1 MTSAAVEILAPSG
14 PVASALENYECRRE
28 QLAMAQAVEEAFAD
42 SEHLL
47 VEAGTGVG
55 KSFAYLVPAILSVQN
70 KQRVVISTYTIAL
83 QEQLIG
89 KDLPFLRKHLPMP
102 FRAVLGKGRNNYL
115 CLRRLDAASRRAEKI
130 FSSRRE
136 ISQLSRLAE
145 WSDSAGGESR
155 QDITFDVS
163 DAVWSRV
170 RAEAGSCP
178 GRECPFFD
186 RCFFRLARRQMR
198 KAKILIVNHA
208 KLFSDLALRR
218 AAPDGGADTPA
229 ELLGDYGLLVLDEAH
244 TLEAVASDHF
254 GESVTSGSVRS
265 LLRELFND
273 RTGRGLLAMI
283 DADEAVAAVAAAG
296 RAADAFFDALADAG
310 ADIVAPNGRITAPN
324 ALPNT
329 LSPTLVTLAG
339 RLADIRKNIEDSA
352 ARLELQ
358 GYQHRLCDLA
368 ETAGALISQNYPD
381 SAYWRTVAV
390 SGRAGQGQ
398 PAYLAY
404 RQTGRQTGRSGSQIA
419 LSCAPINVAPVL
431 KTALFETVG
440 SVVLTSA
447 TLTTGRTGV
456 AGFDYIRSRL
466 GLTDARELRL
476 DSPFDFRRQAR
487 LYIETGL
494 GDPNNLDAFLPPA
507 RRAIEHYVAM
517 SGGRCFVLFTS
528 YRMLQAAADALD
540 EFARREGY
548 TLLVQGGPLPRSA
561 MLNQFRI
568 GQRCILLG
576 TASFWQ
582 GVDVAG
588 EALSNVIITK
598 LPFAVTDSPLLAAR
612 IDAIRAG
619 GGNPF
624 ADYQLPEAVIRF
636 KQGFG
641 RLIRSGSDSGFV
653 VCLDHRIVT
662 KSYGRQF
669 ISALPDVEIIYDAS
683 QQRGIGH

>member
-1 MTSAAVEILAPSG
+1 MTSVASEILAPSG
-14 PVASALENYECRRE
+14 PIASALENYECRRE
-28 QLAMAQAVEEAFAD
+28 QLAMTRAVEKAFSD

-55 KSFAYLVPAILSVQN
+55 KSFAYLVPAILAVQN

-89 KDLPFLRKHLPMP
+89 KDLPFLRKHLSMP
-102 FRAVLGKGRNNYL
+102 FRDVLGKGRNNYL
-115 CLRRLDAASRRAEKI
+115 CLRRLDATRRKAEKV

-145 WSDSAGGESR
+145 WADSAAGGSR
-155 QDITFDVS
+155 QDITFEVS
-163 DAVWSRV
+163 EPVWSRL

-178 GRECPFFD
+178 GRKCPFFE
-186 RCFFRLARRQMR
+186 RCFFQSARMKMR
-198 KAKILIVNHA
+198 KANILIVNHSM
-208 KLFSDLALRR
+208 LFSDLALRY
-218 AAPDGGADTPA
+218 AGPDGGTDTPA
-229 ELLGDYGLLVLDEAH
+229 ELLGDYDLLVLDEAH
-244 TLEAVASDHF
+244 TLESVASDHF
-254 GESVTSGSVRS
+254 GTSVTSGSVRS
-265 LLRELFND
+265 VLRELFND

-283 DADEAVAAVAAAG
+283 EASDAVAAVAAAG
-296 RAADAFFDALADAG
+296 RAADAFFGALTNADTG
-310 ADIVAPNGRITAPN
+310 IIAPNGRIARPN

-329 LSPTLVTLAG
+329 LSPALVTLAG
-339 RLADIRKNIEDSA
+339 RLADIRKDIKDPSS
-352 ARLELQ
+352 RLELQ
-358 GYQHRLCDLA
+358 GYQRRLCDLA
-368 ETAGALISQNYPD
+368 ETIDALISQNYPD
-381 SAYWRTVAV
+381 SAYWRTVAGK
-390 SGRAGQGQ
+390 GRA
-398 PAYLAY
+398 AYGLP
-404 RQTGRQTGRSGSQIA
+404 GRSVKQIILA
-419 LSCAPINVAPVL
+419 CAPINVAPIL
-431 KTALFETVG
+431 KSALFEAVG

-447 TLTTGRTGV
+447 TLTTGRGGV
-456 AGFDYIRSRL
+456 AGFDYICNRL

-494 GDPNNLDAFLPPA
+494 GDPNRLDEFLLPA
-507 RRAIEHYVAM
+507 CRTVEHYVTM
-517 SGGRCFVLFTS
+517 SRGRCFVLFTS
-528 YRMLQAAADALD
+528 YRMLQAAAEILD

-548 TLLVQGGPLPRSA
+548 TLLVQGGPLPRSV
-561 MLNQFRI
+561 MLDKFRR
-568 GQRCILLG
+568 GRKCILLG

-598 LPFAVTDSPLLAAR
+598 LPFAVPDSPLIEAR
-612 IDAIRAG
+612 IDAIRAD

-641 RLIRSGSDSGFV
+641 RLIRSGSDRGFV

-669 ISALPDVEIIYDAS
+669 ISALPDVEIIRDAS
-683 QQRGIGH
+683 GPGES

>member
-1 MTSAAVEILAPSG
+1 MTSAAAEILAPSG

-28 QLAMAQAVEEAFAD
+28 QLAMAQAVEKAFAD

-55 KSFAYLVPAILSVQN
+55 KSFAYLVPAILAVQN

-115 CLRRLDAASRRAEKI
+115 CLRRLDAARRRTGKI

-163 DAVWSRV
+163 EAVWSRV

-198 KAKILIVNHA
+198 KANILIVNHA
-208 KLFSDLALRR
+208 MLFSDLALRR
-218 AAPDGGADTPA
+218 AGPDGGADTPA

-254 GESVTSGSVRS
+254 GTSVMSGSVRS

-283 DADEAVAAVAAAG
+283 DADEAVAAVAATG

-310 ADIVAPNGRITAPN
+310 ADIIAPNGRITAPN

-329 LSPTLVTLAG
+329 LSPTLVALAG
-339 RLADIRKNIEDSA
+339 RLADIRKVLEDSA

-358 GYQHRLCDLA
+358 GYQHRLCDLS
-368 ETAGALISQNYPD
+368 ETIDALISQNYPD
-381 SAYWRTVAV
+381 SAYWRTVA
-390 SGRAGQGQ
+390 GQGQ
-398 PAYLAY
+398 PAY
-404 RQTGRQTGRSGSQIA
+404 RQTGRSGSQIA
-419 LSCAPINVAPVL
+419 LACAPINVAPIL

-494 GDPNNLDAFLPPA
+494 GDPNNPDAFLPPA
-507 RRAIEHYVAM
+507 CRAIEYYVSM
-517 SGGRCFVLFTS
+517 SRGRCFVLFTS
-528 YRMLQAAADALD
+528 YRMLQAVADAMD

-561 MLNQFRI
+561 MLNQFRS

-598 LPFAVTDSPLLAAR
+598 LPFAVPDSPLIAAR

-662 KSYGRQF
+662 KSYGRRF

-683 QQRGIGH
+683 EQRGIRH